1 MIQAGQLL
9 SNMLQQTRTSGS
21 KQIELSPNQVVK
33 GTIVKVLPDQGAI
46 VQIGGMQMVA
56 KMETN
61 LEAGQKA
68 WLQVQGNTEPLTLK
82 VVHTEAGQTTKE
94 ASQEGLLRSFGLP
107 NQPELKEALQFLL
120 DKNLPVN
127 KQTLMELGQIIKTQG
142 SGTDVMQAVQT
153 ALTKQIPITQD
164 VVLALRSFLFGNNI
178 SDSIRAFL
186 QQVTDTLATLSLQ
199 SEATGANEQTQ
210 TTPQGGSSASVSPQ
224 PQLQQTLRTLASLL
238 QSLPLQLNEEPPL
251 LNGNLGMLGKQ
262 VIGNPSQTSLP
273 QHIGNQEAE
282 AGQQTGT
289 GVQNGTSSVGIGQQT
304 GQQTNLLNQVP
315 IQQRP
320 MSSALF
326 DNTAPFSSTQG
337 SNAQQGGNAGVI
349 SGAEADAQTRLNGGI
364 NGGNGPATLKQTE
377 GTGQSSSLPSSGNTR
392 TLTESVIIT
401 GNSNQTLTGVGESN
415 QNRQQQTS
423 MQAPMQN
430 FSVNTKIQ
438 ASGMLA
444 PEESLKQPSTISN
457 QAVSS
462 QSNEGTSANQAQLR
476 KETGILQ
483 QKLELLGVSNERHI
497 FQAGRTGKEAI
508 DQQQLQNI
516 KSLLLQVA
524 QASQGVSLV
533 LKETAE
539 QLLQHI
545 TGQQL
550 MMSTSQQTQPLT
562 HVMMQ
567 IPIKTEQGE
576 DTAFVQVE
584 ARKQKGG
591 QLDPGNCRLFFQ
603 LDLHALGMTMV
614 DVSIVNRITTIQVY
628 NDQPWLEKLIQS
640 EKQTFTQQLQEVGYQ
655 LSILRVLPLPEAKS
669 GNGGLIRE
677 TEQLNSNYTGVDLR
691 V

>member
-9 SNMLQQTRTSGS
+9 SNMLQQTRTSGN

-33 GTIVKVLPDQGAI
+33 GTIVKVLPEQGAI

-142 SGTDVMQAVQT
+142 SGSEVMQSVQT

-164 VVLALRSFLFGNNI
+164 VVMALRSFLFGNNI

-186 QQVTDTLATLSLQ
+186 QQVTDTLATLPLQ
-199 SEATGANEQTQ
+199 SEAAGAAEQTQ
-210 TTPQGGSSASVSPQ
+210 TASQGASSASAS
-224 PQLQQTLRTLASLL
+224 PQLQQSLRTLATLL
-238 QSLPLQLNEEPPL
+238 QSLPLQLNEETPL
-251 LNGNLGMLGKQ
+251 LNGNSGMVPKQ
-262 VIGNPSQTSLP
+262 VMGNPSQTSL
-273 QHIGNQEAE
+273 QQNISNQEAGT
-282 AGQQTGT
+282 GQQTGV
-289 GVQNGTSSVGIGQQT
+289 GLQNGGSSVGLGQQT
-304 GQQTNLLNQVP
+304 GQQQNLSNQSP
-315 IQQRP
+315 IQQKL
-320 MSSALF
+320 MSSSLADDTTTFL
-326 DNTAPFSSTQG
+326 STQG
-337 SNAQQGGNAGVI
+337 SNVQKGINAGVI
-349 SGAEADAQTRLNGGI
+349 SGADADAQTQLNGNI
-364 NGGNGPATLKQTE
+364 NGGRGQAALQQTE
-377 GTGQSSSLPSSGNTR
+377 GTSQSSSLPSSGTTR
-392 TLTESVIIT
+392 TLTESVITT
-401 GNSNQTLTGVGESN
+401 GNSNQTINPRGDSN
-415 QNRQQQTS
+415 QNSQQQS
-423 MQAPMQN
+423 SVQAPVQN
-430 FSVNTKIQ
+430 STVNTMIRS
-438 ASGMLA
+438 SGMLA
-444 PEESLKQPSTISN
+444 SEESSNQQSIVNN

-462 QSNEGTSANQAQLR
+462 QSNEGSSVDQSHLR
-476 KETGILQ
+476 KSTGILQ
-483 QKLELLGVSNERHI
+483 QKLELLGVTNERNI
-497 FQAGRTGKEAI
+497 FQAGRTGTETI

-516 KSLLLQVA
+516 KSLLLQIT
-524 QASQGVSLV
+524 QASQGVSLA

-628 NDQPWLEKLIQS
+628 NDQAWLEQLIQS

-655 LSILRVLPLPEAKS
+655 LSILRVLPLPDAKS
-669 GNGGLIRE
+669 GNGGLTRE
-677 TEQLNSNYTGVDLR
+677 TEQMKSNYTGVDFR

>member
-178 SDSIRAFL
+178 SDSIRTFL

-199 SEATGANEQTQ
+199 SEALGANEQTQ

-251 LNGNLGMLGKQ
+251 LTGNLGMLEKQ

-337 SNAQQGGNAGVI
+337 SDAQQGGNAGGI

-401 GNSNQTLTGVGESN
+401 GNSNQTLTGIGESN

-423 MQAPMQN
+423 MQAPN
-430 FSVNTKIQ
+430 FSVNTKNQ

-483 QKLELLGVSNERHI
+483 QKLELLGISNERHI

-516 KSLLLQVA
+516 KSLLLQVS

>member
-33 GTIVKVLPDQGAI
+33 GTIVKVLPEQGAI

-164 VVLALRSFLFGNNI
+164 VVSALRSFLFGNNI

-199 SEATGANEQTQ
+199 SEASGANEQTQ

-251 LNGNLGMLGKQ
+251 LNGNSGMLGKQ
-262 VIGNPSQTSLP
+262 AIGNPSQTSLL
-273 QHIGNQEAE
+273 QNIGNQEAE
-282 AGQQTGT
+282 AGQQTGA
-289 GVQNGTSSVGIGQQT
+289 GVQNGASSVGIGQQT

-320 MSSALF
+320 MSSTLP

-349 SGAEADAQTRLNGGI
+349 SGAESDAQTRLNGGI
-364 NGGNGPATLKQTE
+364 NGGNGQATLKQTE
-377 GTGQSSSLPSSGNTR
+377 GTGQSSSLPSSGTTR

-401 GNSNQTLTGVGESN
+401 GNSNQTFTGVGEST

-430 FSVNTKIQ
+430 SSVNTKIQ

-457 QAVSS
+457 QAGSS
-462 QSNEGTSANQAQLR
+462 QSNEGTSADQAQLR

-516 KSLLLQVA
+516 KSLLLQVT

-603 LDLHALGMTMV
+603 LDLHVLGMTMV

-628 NDQPWLEKLIQS
+628 NDQAWLEKLIQS

>member
-9 SNMLQQTRTSGS
+9 SNMLQQTRTNGS

-33 GTIVKVLPDQGAI
+33 GTIVKVLPEQGAI

-199 SEATGANEQTQ
+199 SEALGTNEQTQ
-210 TTPQGGSSASVSPQ
+210 TTPQGGSSTTAS
-224 PQLQQTLRTLASLL
+224 PQLQQSLRTLASLL
-238 QSLPLQLNEEPPL
+238 QSLPLQLNEDMPL
-251 LNGNLGMLGKQ
+251 LNGNSGMLGKQ
-262 VIGNPSQTSLP
+262 AIGNSTQTSLP
-273 QHIGNQEAE
+273 QNIGNQEAE
-282 AGQQTGT
+282 AGQQTGA
-289 GVQNGTSSVGIGQQT
+289 GVQNGASSVGIGQQT
-304 GQQTNLLNQVP
+304 GQQTNLLNQSP
-315 IQQRP
+315 IQQKP
-320 MSSALF
+320 VSSALP
-326 DNTAPFSSTQG
+326 DNTAPFPSAQG
-337 SNAQQGGNAGVI
+337 SNAQQGGNGGVI
-349 SGAEADAQTRLNGGI
+349 SGAEADAQSRLNGSI
-364 NGGNGPATLKQTE
+364 NGGNGQATLKQTE
-377 GTGQSSSLPSSGNTR
+377 GTSQSSSLPSSGTTR

-401 GNSNQTLTGVGESN
+401 GNSNQTLTGAEESN

-430 FSVNTKIQ
+430 SSVNTRIQ

-444 PEESLKQPSTISN
+444 PEESLKQPSAISN
-457 QAVSS
+457 QTGSP
-462 QSNEGTSANQAQLR
+462 QSNEGTSADQAQLR

-516 KSLLLQVA
+516 KSLLLQVT
-524 QASQGVSLV
+524 QASQGVSLA

-628 NDQPWLEKLIQS
+628 NNQAWLEKLIQS